1 MTVLPPDTRHV
12 DYDVIPIIVADG
24 CLYHCGFCRVKTG
37 QDFAPRAPKEVIQQ
51 IKNLKRFYG
60 EDLHNYNAI
69 FLGQHDALS
78 AGQELLELA
87 AEKAYDQFGFEH
99 SYLKGASLFLFG
111 SVDSILRSE
120 ERLFESLN
128 HLPFSTFI
136 NVGLESND
144 PKTLEALQKPISVEK
159 VREAFTRILAINKRY
174 ERIEVTTNFVFGK
187 DLPPDHLPSL
197 LELTQDRLNLSSIKG
212 AVYLS
217 PLMDEGMRDRVSKRE
232 LLRRFLRFKTQSR
245 LPVFIYL
252 IQRL

>member
-1 MTVLPPDTRHV
+1 
-12 DYDVIPIIVADG
+12 
-24 CLYHCGFCRVKTG
+24 
-37 QDFAPRAPKEVIQQ
+37 
-51 IKNLKRFYG
+51 
-60 EDLHNYNAI
+60 
-69 FLGQHDALS
+69 
-78 AGQELLELA
+78 LA
-87 AEKAYDQFGFEH
+87 AEKAYDLFELEH
-99 SYLKGASLFLFG
+99 SYLKGLLFSFW

-128 HLPFSTFI
+128 HLPYSTFI

-217 PLMDEGMRDRVSKRE
+217 PLMDEGVRDRASKRE